1 VRLLLGNAGVVEAP
15 VPVERIARDLGVIVR
30 YQPFAGQL
38 SGMIVPAGETCVIGV
53 NSLEAPVRQRF
64 TLAHELGHFHLH
76 PEKEFVDR
84 SFATRFRNERSS
96 AGVDTEEI
104 QANRFAAELL
114 MPIDFLHADIAD
126 EEIDVADADELI
138 ERLAKRYQ
146 VSKQAMTIRLTTLGL
161 GSALGIE

>member
-1 VRLLLGNAGVVEAP
+1 M
-15 VPVERIARDLGVIVR
+15 IVR

-38 SGMIVPAGETCVIGV
+38 SGMIVPAGDHCVIGV

-64 TLAHELGHFHLH
+64 TIAHELGHFHLH
-76 PEKEFVDR
+76 PAREFVDR
-84 SFATRFRNERSS
+84 SFATRFRNELAR
-96 AGVDTEEI
+96 AGVDSDEI
-104 QANRFAAELL
+104 EANRFAAELL
-114 MPIDFLHADIAD
+114 MPVEFVHKDLADV
-126 EEIDVADADELI
+126 EIDVADADELI